1 MTIVEF
7 SLIDLCML
15 TVFWSKML
23 LPLLGK
29 RNESDSFIES
39 LFLIK
44 DLKEQIR
51 SIQKFKSVFLKDFSS
66 SNPTDGALLDLQ
78 ILLKLYLHPDHS
90 LLRKSV
96 EWIIETACT
105 NKSIDPLKLKQ
116 TLQSAC
122 LNLVQSAE
130 ESGIL
135 RDGDID
141 VAAAWAISFTCIAM
155 FDKEYPFLDT
165 HSKPLSESAKS
176 LSEYNDKY
184 LRLDDASPL
193 IQFLSTLDNLFVKFS
208 KVISAQDADSSAEVV
223 RYVDC
228 CGECMRA
235 IMTTIKS
242 RRCMY
247 VTQHGSDRWIALI
260 DSVMKN
266 GCALLQSQL
275 VHKDTVTATAMSV
288 IYLQWASRYRLG
300 ETTGTIGTTPT
311 AQLTVILHLLNL
323 TSQIAEQDVNLDS
336 DYNPLNTGV
345 HSELLHNLASFPIIS
360 RCAIL
365 RACLTAFDEEVL
377 SAAAYR
383 DHRHWSATTWSSP
396 QSSPILL
403 GPLFDAV
410 VAVCSHSLPLV
421 QLYGLQTL
429 ECWFNCLDVAINP
442 PRDSTVT
449 NMFVSSKS
457 RLSILTPLMR
467 RISGLLMNTWS
478 HPSKQVI
485 EEHSRCL
492 LLEETVLVMY
502 LFKIIQFI

>member
-1 MTIVEF
+1 
-7 SLIDLCML
+7 
-15 TVFWSKML
+15 
-23 LPLLGK
+23 
-29 RNESDSFIES
+29 

-51 SIQKFKSVFLKDFSS
+51 CIQKFKSVFVKDFSS
-66 SNPTDGALLDLQ
+66 ASPSYGTLLDLQ

-96 EWIIETACT
+96 EWIIETVCT
-105 NKSIDPLKLKQ
+105 NKSIEPLKLKQ
-116 TLQSAC
+116 ALQSATF
-122 LNLVQSAE
+122 NLVQSAE

-135 RDGDID
+135 CDGDIEI
-141 VAAAWAISFTCIAM
+141 AAAWALSFTCTAM
-155 FDKEYPFLDT
+155 LDKEYPFLDT
-165 HSKPLSESAKS
+165 YCTPFSESAINS
-176 LSEYNDKY
+176 AESDDKL
-184 LRLDDASPL
+184 LRLDDTSPL
-193 IQFLSTLDNLFVKFS
+193 IQFLSVPDKLFVKFS
-208 KVISAQDADSSAEVV
+208 KVISAQETDSSAEVI

-247 VTQHGSDRWIALI
+247 VTQHGSDKWIALI
-260 DSVMKN
+260 DSVLKN

-288 IYLQWASRYRLG
+288 ICLQWLLRYTLG
-300 ETTGTIGTTPT
+300 ETTGIVRT
-311 AQLTVILHLLNL
+311 APITQLTIILRLLNL
-323 TSQIAEQDVNLDS
+323 TPQIAEQDVKLNS
-336 DYNPLNTGV
+336 DNDPLNTGV
-345 HSELLHNLASFPIIS
+345 HSELLSNLSSFPIIS

-377 SAAAYR
+377 SAVAYR
-383 DHRHWSATTWSSP
+383 DYRHWATTTWSSP

-410 VAVCSHSLPLV
+410 FAVCSHSLPLV

-442 PRDSTVT
+442 AKDSIVT
-449 NMFVSSKS
+449 NMFVSAKS
-457 RLSILTPLMR
+457 RLKILTPLLR
-467 RISGLLMNTWS
+467 RISGLLMSTWS

-485 EEHSRCL
+485 RRFSTVIL
-492 LLEETVLVMY
+492 LDETVLV
-502 LFKIIQFI
+502 LPPDENSLCLHAPLTSLLNSILSVFR